1 MSIRWK
7 RAIPLLLS
15 LFALLAVVACGSD
28 SDSGE
33 SSTSSGGGS
42 AATSSGGGDAA
53 ATDTSG
59 SGGTLRIAMSAGNI
73 PIPDQWQTEGG
84 EGVRFVGVN
93 IYDAL
98 LNWDAAQGDSP
109 PAPIP
114 GLAES
119 WEVAEDNLT
128 WTFNL
133 RHGVKFHDGTDFN
146 ADAVIFALNRVM
158 DPDFEHYQQSQAGS
172 GAGTVAQIASY
183 EKIDDFTVQIVTK
196 KPWAFFIYDAALL
209 RIPSPTAIETYGT
222 DEYAKHPV
230 GTGPFKVD
238 VYTEGQVMELVPN
251 TEYWGNVPKLDRLIL
266 YPMPEPATRLAALQ
280 SGQVDWAEVPP
291 PDSIAQLEAAG
302 FNVLLKGY
310 PHIITYMPNLYRE
323 PMNNYKVREAIA
335 YGIDREGMMAIIN
348 NVGIPA
354 DQYFYEGHPWR
365 DETFEGLGYDVE
377 RAKAALAEAGYPDGL
392 EITVAHP
399 TGGSGN
405 MFPGPM
411 NEKFQQDMAAIGIT
425 VTLAPLEWNT
435 ILTMYRAGFGNAEWA
450 DYDMLY
456 FSPNTQAP
464 MFAFAPYLT
473 ERIPPAGCCNPMG
486 YSSPEADAIMLE
498 AAATFD
504 FDAQNELL
512 KQFQGTFIRDLAS
525 IPVTHDLNLRVLSPN
540 VRGWVQPQ
548 SWWGDFTGVW
558 VAE

>member
-1 MSIRWK
+1 MSIRWR
-7 RAIPLLLS
+7 RAWPVLLALV
-15 LFALLAVVACGSD
+15 ALLAISACGGSD
-28 SDSGE
+28 DEDS
-33 SSTSSGGGS
+33 SSGAASEGGSGS
-42 AATSSGGGDAA
+42 AASEG
-53 ATDTSG
+53 SG

-73 PIPDQWQTEGG
+73 PIPDQFLTEGG
-84 EGVRFVGVN
+84 EGIRFVGVN
-93 IYDAL
+93 VYDGL
-98 LNWDAAQGDSP
+98 LNWDTAQGDHP

-119 WEVAEDNLT
+119 WEVADDDLT
-128 WTFNL
+128 WTFHL
-133 RHGVKFHDGTDFN
+133 RQGVKFHDGTDFN
-146 ADAVIFALNRVM
+146 ADAVVFALDRILN
-158 DPDFEHYQQSQAGS
+158 PDFEYYQQSQAAS
-172 GAGTVAQIASY
+172 GAGTTAQIASY
-183 EKIDDFTVQIVTK
+183 EKVDDYTVQIVTK
-196 KPWAFFIYDAALL
+196 KPWAFFIYDAAQL
-209 RIPSPTAIETYGT
+209 RMPSPTAIQTYGS

-238 VYTEGQVMELVPN
+238 VYTEGQVMELVRN
-251 TEYWGNVPKLDRLIL
+251 EDYWGNVPKLDRIIL

-291 PDSIAQLEAAG
+291 PDSVAQLEAAG

-323 PMNNYKVREAIA
+323 PMNNIKVREAIA

-365 DETFEGLGYDVE
+365 DDSFEGFHYDPE
-377 RAKAALAEAGYPDGL
+377 RAKAALAEAGYADGL
-392 EITVAHP
+392 TITVAHP

-411 NEKFQQDMAAIGIT
+411 NEKFQQDMKAIGID
-425 VTLAPLEWNT
+425 VVLAPLEWNT
-435 ILTMYRAGFGNAEWA
+435 ILSMYRAGFANAEWS

-486 YSSPEADAIMLE
+486 YSNPDADAIML
-498 AAATFD
+498 AAASEFD
-504 FDAQNELL
+504 LEAQNELL
-512 KQFQGTFIRDLAS
+512 KEFQGTFMRDIAS
-525 IPVTHDLNLRVLSPN
+525 IPVTHDLNLRVLSPS
-540 VRGWVQPQ
+540 VKGWIQPQ
-548 SWWGDFTGVW
+548 SWWGDFTSVW
-558 VAE
+558 IEE

>member
-1 MSIRWK
+1 MSIRWR
-7 RAIPLLLS
+7 RAWPVLLALV
-15 LFALLAVVACGSD
+15 ALLAISACGGSD
-28 SDSGE
+28 DEDS
-33 SSTSSGGGS
+33 SSGAASEGGSGS
-42 AATSSGGGDAA
+42 AASEG
-53 ATDTSG
+53 SG

-73 PIPDQWQTEGG
+73 PIPDQFLTEGG
-84 EGVRFVGVN
+84 EGIRFVGVN
-93 IYDAL
+93 VYDGL
-98 LNWDAAQGDSP
+98 LNWDTAQGDHP

-119 WEVAEDNLT
+119 WEVADDDLT
-128 WTFNL
+128 WTFHL
-133 RHGVKFHDGTDFN
+133 RQGVKFHDGTDFN
-146 ADAVIFALNRVM
+146 ADAVVFALDRILN
-158 DPDFEHYQQSQAGS
+158 PDFEYYQQSQAAS
-172 GAGTVAQIASY
+172 GAGTTAQIASY
-183 EKIDDFTVQIVTK
+183 EKVDDYTVQIVTK
-196 KPWAFFIYDAALL
+196 KPWAFFIYDAAQL
-209 RIPSPTAIETYGT
+209 RMPSPTAIMTYGS

-238 VYTEGQVMELVPN
+238 VYTEGQVMELVRN
-251 TEYWGNVPKLDRLIL
+251 EDYWGNVPKLDRIIL

-291 PDSIAQLEAAG
+291 PDSVAQLEAAG

-323 PMNNYKVREAIA
+323 PMNNIKVREAIA

-365 DETFEGLGYDVE
+365 DDSFEGFHYDPE
-377 RAKAALAEAGYPDGL
+377 RAKAALAEAGYADGL
-392 EITVAHP
+392 TITVAHP

-411 NEKFQQDMAAIGIT
+411 NEKFQQDMKAIGID
-425 VTLAPLEWNT
+425 VVLAPLEWNT
-435 ILTMYRAGFGNAEWA
+435 ILSMYRAGFANAEWS

-486 YSSPEADAIMLE
+486 YSNPDADAIML
-498 AAATFD
+498 AAASEFD
-504 FDAQNELL
+504 LEAQNELL
-512 KQFQGTFIRDLAS
+512 KEFQGTFMRDIAS
-525 IPVTHDLNLRVLSPN
+525 IPVTHDLNLRVLSPS
-540 VRGWVQPQ
+540 VKGWIQPQ
-548 SWWGDFTGVW
+548 SWWGDFTSVW
-558 VAE
+558 IEE

>member
-1 MSIRWK
+1 ML
-7 RAIPLLLS
+7 ALV
-15 LFALLAVVACGSD
+15 ALLAISACGGSD
-28 SDSGE
+28 DEDS
-33 SSTSSGGGS
+33 SSGAASEGGSGS
-42 AATSSGGGDAA
+42 AASEG
-53 ATDTSG
+53 SG

-73 PIPDQWQTEGG
+73 PIPDQFLTEGG
-84 EGVRFVGVN
+84 EGIRFVGVN
-93 IYDAL
+93 VYDGL
-98 LNWDAAQGDSP
+98 LNWDTAQGDHP

-119 WEVAEDNLT
+119 WEVADDDLT
-128 WTFNL
+128 WTFHL
-133 RHGVKFHDGTDFN
+133 RQGVKFHDGTDFN
-146 ADAVIFALNRVM
+146 ADAVVFALDRILN
-158 DPDFEHYQQSQAGS
+158 PDFEYYQQSQAAS
-172 GAGTVAQIASY
+172 GAGTTAQIASY
-183 EKIDDFTVQIVTK
+183 EKVDDYTVQIVTK
-196 KPWAFFIYDAALL
+196 KPWAFFIYDAAQL
-209 RIPSPTAIETYGT
+209 RMPSPTAIQTYGS

-238 VYTEGQVMELVPN
+238 VYTEGQVMELVRN
-251 TEYWGNVPKLDRLIL
+251 EDYWGNVPKLDRIIL

-291 PDSIAQLEAAG
+291 PDSVAQLEAAG

-323 PMNNYKVREAIA
+323 PMNNIKVREAIA

-365 DETFEGLGYDVE
+365 DDSFEGFHYDPE
-377 RAKAALAEAGYPDGL
+377 RAKAALAEAGYADGL
-392 EITVAHP
+392 TITVAHP

-411 NEKFQQDMAAIGIT
+411 NEKFQQDMKAIGID
-425 VTLAPLEWNT
+425 VVLAPLEWNT
-435 ILTMYRAGFGNAEWA
+435 ILSMYRAGFANAEWS

-486 YSSPEADAIMLE
+486 YSNPDADAIML
-498 AAATFD
+498 AAASEFD
-504 FDAQNELL
+504 LEAQNELL
-512 KQFQGTFIRDLAS
+512 KEFQGTFMRDIAS
-525 IPVTHDLNLRVLSPN
+525 IPVTHDLNLRVLSPS
-540 VRGWVQPQ
+540 VKGWIQPQ
-548 SWWGDFTGVW
+548 SWWGDFTSVW
-558 VAE
+558 IEE